1 MTRPIKIGLIAEG
14 QTELGA
20 SSPFITPQDGGK
32 VIDKQK
38 EGALHTL
45 IRRELQ
51 NTGLSDCEFVHR
63 HPTLNE
69 RKNSQLIGGH
79 SILNPKYLN
88 QVVIAWKPEE
98 VDLIV
103 IVADADAIL
112 EKRQRKL
119 EIALQTI
126 RDYHLDQ
133 DEKPINDRS
142 VGGLAIRDFEAWLLA
157 DFETVS
163 RILGEKIEQIT
174 DLENFANSK
183 DTLENAIA
191 QSSYRAEMMV
201 NKRPL
206 QIKWD
211 LAFEIDLTILKSSC
225 PQGYGAFA
233 HKLALVV
240 ESMIR

>member
-1 MTRPIKIGLIAEG
+1 MIRPIKIGLIAEG

-32 VIDKQK
+32 VIDKRK

-45 IRRELQ
+45 IRRELK
-51 NTGLSDCEFVHR
+51 NTGLSNCEFVHR

-69 RKNSQLIGGH
+69 RKTSQLTSGH
-79 SILNPKYLN
+79 SILNPKYLK

-103 IVADADAIL
+103 IVADADDVL
-112 EKRQRKL
+112 EKRQRDL

-126 RDYHLDQ
+126 RERHLDQ

-142 VGGLAIRDFEAWLLA
+142 VGGLAIKDFEAWLLA
-157 DFETVS
+157 DSETVS

-174 DLENFANSK
+174 DLENCPNSK
-183 DTLENAIA
+183 NTLENVIA
-191 QSSYRAEMMV
+191 QSSYHAEMMV

>member
-14 QTELGA
+14 KTELGA
-20 SSPFITPQDGGK
+20 SSPFILPQDGGK
-32 VIDKQK
+32 VVPREK

-45 IRRELQ
+45 IRRELK
-51 NTGLSDCEFVHR
+51 NTGLSNCEFVHR

-69 RKNSQLIGGH
+69 RKNSQLRGGH
-79 SILNPKYLN
+79 SILDTEYLK
-88 QVVIAWKPEE
+88 QVVIAWRPEE

-112 EKRQRKL
+112 EKRQHKL
-119 EIALQTI
+119 EIALKTI

-133 DEKPINDRS
+133 DEKPISDRS

-157 DFETVS
+157 DSETVS

-174 DLENFANSK
+174 DLEKFTNSK
-183 DTLENAIA
+183 DTLENAIN
-191 QSSYRAEMMV
+191 QSSYI
-201 NKRPL
+201 NKPL
-206 QIKWD
+206 LQTKWD
-211 LAFEIDLTILKSSC
+211 LAFEIDLAILKSSC
-225 PQGYGAFA
+225 PKGYGAFA